1 MCGKVPALPQFHPL
15 GVLLSLNH
23 FGGEG
28 RGVLKLY
35 MHYKIGFYVT
45 LQVAI
50 SPVSSPLRYTV
61 LVVAVSGR
69 QHKILIVNCVQK
81 KFECRLSLIVCP
93 APLHPLENKKLPK
106 KRKTY
111 P

>member
-1 MCGKVPALPQFHPL
+1 MFKVPALPQCHPL

-23 FGGEG
+23 FEES
-28 RGVLKLY
+28 RDAECGVLKLY

-50 SPVSSPLRYTV
+50 SPVSSPLRFTAAV
-61 LVVAVSGR
+61 VVVAVSGR

-93 APLHPLENKKLPK
+93 PSPLGE
-106 KRKTY
+106 
-111 P
+111 